1 MATRS
6 PDQRSRLPIPYRA
19 LAGFLVACAAFAAIF
34 VALAVGAYHAPRPHN
49 LPVGI
54 VGSATVTG
62 GVAHALDGALPG
74 AISWRSSPSAGAA
87 QSGIM
92 QRQVDGWLVASSP
105 ILRGLIATGGG
116 TSPANF
122 LTQAFGTV

>member
-6 PDQRSRLPIPYRA
+6 PDRSRLPIPYRA
-19 LAGFLVACAAFAAIF
+19 LAGFIGACAAFAAIF

-62 GVAHALDGALPG
+62 GVEHALDSALPG
-74 AISWRSSPSAGAA
+74 AISWRSYPSAAAA
-87 QSGIM
+87 QTGIM
-92 QRQVDGWLVASSP
+92 QRQVDGALVVSSP
-105 ILRGLIATGGG
+105 TLRGLIAT
-116 TSPANF
+116 
-122 LTQAFGTV
+122 